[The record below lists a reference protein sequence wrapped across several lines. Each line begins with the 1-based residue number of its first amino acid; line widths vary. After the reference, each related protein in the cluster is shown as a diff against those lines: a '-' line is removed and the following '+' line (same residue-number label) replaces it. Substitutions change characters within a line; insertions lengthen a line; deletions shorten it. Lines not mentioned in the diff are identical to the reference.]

1 MHGFNANLLSYVS
14 LLLIFSFCLNLLNQ
28 LFCISIPLTAPG
40 RTKRLACGTAST
52 SRARGCC
59 ISGQGE
65 RSGTWSILQ
74 DEPVLCCP
82 PSISLALLIFEKKR
96 NYLEALIAI
105 KLTVF
110 KHAQPASWLIYTSHS
125 NAAASIVQLLANN
138 YTCIRIFIDKKSERK
153 KNA

>member
-1 MHGFNANLLSYVS
+1 MRMTGEPAGYTLTNY
-14 LLLIFSFCLNLLNQ
+14 
-28 LFCISIPLTAPG
+28 FCISIPLTAPG

-74 DEPVLCCP
+74 DQPVLCCP

-125 NAAASIVQLLANN
+125 NAAASIVQLLAIN
-138 YTCIRIFIDKKSERK
+138 YTCIRIIDKKSRK
-153 KNA
+153 KEKCLMLSACQ